1 MHVAYTLGRILL
13 PIYFIVL
20 GIQKLFG
27 AEELAETL
35 KGYVPLPVEID
46 AYLGGTP
53 RYLALAY
60 AVGAVQALSGVM
72 VLVGLKARWAALIL
86 VVYVACTIFYV
97 HNFWDM
103 EAAVAG
109 QHRMLALMNLS
120 LLGGLLL
127 VVAGGSGA
135 AALDRR
141 E

>member
-1 MHVAYTLGRILL
+1 MHAAYTLGRILL

-27 AEELAETL
+27 ADALAETL
-35 KGYVPLPVEID
+35 KTYVPLPEEID

-60 AVGAVQALSGVM
+60 LVGAIEAISGVM
-72 VLVGLKARWAALIL
+72 VLVGLKARWAALVL
-86 VVYVACTIFYV
+86 VVYVGCTIFYV
-97 HNFWDM
+97 HNFWAM

-109 QHRMLALMNLS
+109 QHRMFALMNLS

-135 AALDRR
+135 TALDRND
-141 E
+141 

>member
-1 MHVAYTLGRILL
+1 MHVAYTLGRVFL

-27 AEELAETL
+27 VEELAETL

-60 AVGAVQALSGVM
+60 FVGAVEAIGGVM
-72 VLVGLKARWAALIL
+72 VLVGLKARWAALVLI
-86 VVYVACTIFYV
+86 VYVACTIFYV
-97 HNFWDM
+97 HNFWTM
-103 EAAVAG
+103 EAPLAAE
-109 QHRMLALMNLS
+109 HRMLALMNLS

-127 VVAGGSGA
+127 VVAGGSGT
-135 AALDRR
+135 AALDRN